1 MSFLTMINDKKEP
14 TCTALVKKIQHRL
27 SEFHGR
33 RVLMAIIQPLKLKSK
48 SGNAICL
55 AAAFCFKQYNNQLN
69 AAHNR
74 LSLLLLNTGA
84 KAITIERHAHQG
96 ITMPHV
102 SAIKMQTKATQTSSK
117 CTSWKQ
123 DTLEKELKIRI
134 VEEVINNSHSVAP
147 LDFSKEKLSHTKYN
161 EEMHGNILAPVRG
174 FCGKEAIVSAP
185 G

>member
-1 MSFLTMINDKKEP
+1 
-14 TCTALVKKIQHRL
+14 
-27 SEFHGR
+27 
-33 RVLMAIIQPLKLKSK
+33 MAIIQPLKLKSK

-102 SAIKMQTKATQTSSK
+102 SAIKMQTKATQKSSK
-117 CTSWKQ
+117 TP
-123 DTLEKELKIRI
+123 LKK
-134 VEEVINNSHSVAP
+134 S
-147 LDFSKEKLSHTKYN
+147 
-161 EEMHGNILAPVRG
+161 
-174 FCGKEAIVSAP
+174 
-185 G
+185 